1 MNPCRRWRIRL
12 TMTAETDFQ
21 SILRWTSEHFG
32 VRQANTYADTLTE
45 AIEALA
51 EEGPDLAGSRKR
63 DDIGKGLRVLH
74 VARGGRKGRHF
85 LLYRVQS
92 QAKPPAINVL
102 RLLHDSM
109 DLPRQSI
116 LLEGNDH

>member
-1 MNPCRRWRIRL
+1 MTPRRRWRIRL

-21 SILRWTSEHFG
+21 NILRWTSEHFG
-32 VRQANTYADTLTE
+32 ARQAHIYADTLTE
-45 AIEALA
+45 AIEALT
-51 EEGPDLAGSRKR
+51 EGPDLAGSRER
-63 DDIGKGLRVLH
+63 NDIGEGLRVLH

-85 LLYRVQS
+85 LLCRVQA
-92 QAKPPAINVL
+92 QAKPPAIDVL

-109 DLPRQSI
+109 DLPRHSV

>member
-1 MNPCRRWRIRL
+1 MTPRRRWRIRL

-21 SILRWTSEHFG
+21 NILRWTSEHFG
-32 VRQANTYADTLTE
+32 ARQAHIYTDTLTE
-45 AIEALA
+45 AIEALT
-51 EEGPDLAGSRKR
+51 EGPDLAGSRER
-63 DDIGKGLRVLH
+63 NDIGEGLRVLH

-85 LLYRVQS
+85 LLYRVQ
-92 QAKPPAINVL
+92 AKPPAIDVL

-109 DLPRQSI
+109 DLPRHSV